1 MTNIAA
7 QPDPRL
13 LKLSSAL
20 LLEQSLRA
28 KTRLGE
34 LGRGLVDD
42 TAQIHGHDLAFLLV
56 ARAGTYRLAAATA
69 VADPDRTGPLGQWL
83 EKRIATLQPVS
94 RKAAPHV
101 AELEPPAEDW
111 AAGLP
116 RHCLLLPLPRPGGH
130 GNAGVLLLLRA
141 QPWQDSERLLAEPL
155 ADCYGHALWML
166 RHRLPGLTLDR
177 RRAAA
182 IVATVLLLALLP
194 VRLDTLAPAEIAA
207 VDAIPITA
215 PFDGIVADIPVRPYQ
230 TVHEGDTLVVFDPQE
245 LAMKRDVALRSLDVA
260 EAELNSLRNQ
270 AFLDMDSKAK
280 LAVAEQKVALEREN
294 AAYSQERF
302 ERHRLT
308 ASVDGVVV
316 YDDRFNWKGK
326 PVQTGQ
332 AVMTLAKPEHQEL
345 HIDLPVSGLIPTHDG
360 AEVKLFLDMDPS
372 TAIAAKLHRLGIEAR
387 PSPAGGLAYRYV
399 ATMEDGH
406 GASLQLG
413 ARGTAKIYGERVTLA
428 YYLFRRP
435 LAALRQ
441 FLGV

>member
-101 AELEPPAEDW
+101 AE
-111 AAGLP
+111 
-116 RHCLLLPLPRPGGH
+116 
-130 GNAGVLLLLRA
+130 
-141 QPWQDSERLLAEPL
+141 PL

-166 RHRLPGLTLDR
+166 RHRLPDLTLDR